1 MVSCLAPS
9 SLHEYN
15 TAQSLTVPAKK
26 KIYYI
31 IYLLANLHF
40 KGSKSPQS
48 NAPVPPELFSQTG
61 LGAAVGC
68 ITPLDQPGGGE
79 TTDCGASGGASAA
92 GVCSC
97 GC

>member
-15 TAQSLTVPAKK
+15 TAQSLSPGKK